1 MKIGFREFVPGG
13 GGGRLVVFSRDGK
26 RRERQLIFL
35 EHFGQASAHFKLLIV
50 RVTLSWTIKC
60 FFKVFVE
67 RKNWFPRI

>member
-1 MKIGFREFVPGG
+1 MKIGFREFVPGGGGG

-26 RRERQLIFL
+26 RRERQLI
-35 EHFGQASAHFKLLIV
+35 FGQASAHFKLLIV

-60 FFKVFVE
+60 FLKVFLE